1 MQDHI
6 LPKQKTISSIRVA
19 PFSLKGRVAPPR
31 PIFYE
36 KKIWAG
42 SFFKLKKT
50 KNINKS
56 KTMEINFKE
65 IYYREVELEADRV
78 QEQKERDHLAILIE
92 NVKRK
97 EEKALLFFLNKKTH

>member
-1 MQDHI
+1 
-6 LPKQKTISSIRVA
+6 
-19 PFSLKGRVAPPR
+19 
-31 PIFYE
+31 
-36 KKIWAG
+36 
-42 SFFKLKKT
+42 
-50 KNINKS
+50 
-56 KTMEINFKE
+56 MEINFKE